1 GVGARG
7 NRKMLEP
14 AEAVV
19 TNNIAI
25 AGPDTTSKVLV
36 KSVDPGGR
44 VFLRGNVTDLPLA
57 DGGVVQLSAPPS
69 WATSIPKASADD
81 VLRPAGA
88 RPARRDSVDARIVE
102 SVRRR
107 NGRIIDSQEQVGG
120 YPVRPATKR
129 VLVVPED
136 PAARQRW
143 LDQLDAEVSAPSP
156 DWRK

>member
-1 GVGARG
+1 RA
-7 NRKMLEP
+7 
-14 AEAVV
+14 
-19 TNNIAI
+19 
-25 AGPDTTSKVLV
+25 
-36 KSVDPGGR
+36 GR
-44 VFLRGNVTDLPLA
+44 VLLGGSVTDLPLG
-57 DGGVVQLSAPPS
+57 DGGVAHPPAPPS
-69 WATSIPKASADD
+69 GATSIPKASADD

-88 RPARRDSVDARIVE
+88 RPARRDPIDARIVE

-143 LDQLDAEVSAPSP
+143 LDQPGAEGSAPSP